1 MEEMEV
7 QKRLTSKDVPRKD
20 KRRVNL
26 ENRVGKIQQSF
37 ILERDS
43 YYRDRLTS
51 LQTDLTSLHQG
62 NNELFMRKL
71 RDLEEARDLELVRLR
86 LYEEYRV
93 YRSGIE
99 FQEEIEKTKEDHER
113 LVKICKER
121 LYQNIEMKTK
131 KLQEERLLMDVAN
144 IHTYSMDY
152 DRPHYQKNTRSH
164 TASGWESSS
173 NDFGRDTANESAT
186 DTGLSGFSNERRSLR
201 RRVVLGREGSG
212 LEGGNGG
219 NATSGYTSGGING
232 DGYNYG
238 KSYNTEDSDGGRYGA
253 NPYASPSGR
262 GSQRQN
268 NSGGYRTDMNSDT
281 EFLQSIGDSSELY
294 NLLFGDKNVG
304 GKDGNKSSSDKKK
317 PRGTQRYSMKTAPP
331 LQSLKTEEVSE
342 DIALIR
348 ELTGQPPAPFKVD
361 KQ

>member
-1 MEEMEV
+1 MDDVET
-7 QKRLTSKDVPRKD
+7 RLANDVPRKD

-26 ENRVGKIQQSF
+26 ENKVSKIQHGF
-37 ILERDS
+37 VAERDS

-62 NNELFMRKL
+62 NNELFLRRL
-71 RDLEEARDLELVRLR
+71 RDLEEMRDLELVRLR

-113 LVKICKER
+113 MVKICKER
-121 LYQNIEMKTK
+121 LYQNVEMKIK
-131 KLQEERLLMDVAN
+131 RLQEERLLMDVAN

-164 TASGWESSS
+164 TANGWESSS
-173 NDFGRDTANESAT
+173 NDFGKETANESAT
-186 DTGLSGFSNERRSLR
+186 DTGLSGFGNERRSLR

-212 LEGGNGG
+212 AVDGMNGG
-219 NATSGYTSGGING
+219 NATSGYTSGGLNG

-238 KSYNTEDSDGGRYGA
+238 KSYNTEDSDGGRYTNG
-253 NPYASPSGR
+253 YASTSGR
-262 GSQRQN
+262 TGKGNQN
-268 NSGGYRTDMNSDT
+268 SSGYKTDLNSDS
-281 EFLQSIGDSSELY
+281 EFLQSIGDGAELY
-294 NLLFGDKNVG
+294 NLLFGDKNTG
-304 GKDGNKSSSDKKK
+304 KKDGKEGKSDKKK
-317 PRGTQRYSMKTAPP
+317 PRGAQRYSMKTAPP
-331 LQSLKTEEVSE
+331 LQSLKTEEVTE

-348 ELTGQPPAPFKVD
+348 ELTGQPPAPFRVD
-361 KQ
+361 K